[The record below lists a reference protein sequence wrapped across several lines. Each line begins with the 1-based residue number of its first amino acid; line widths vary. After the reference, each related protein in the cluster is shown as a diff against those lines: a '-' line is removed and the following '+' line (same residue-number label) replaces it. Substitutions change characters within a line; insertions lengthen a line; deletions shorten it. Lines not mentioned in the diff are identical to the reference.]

1 MPRIQH
7 GWVTPESGSWIGH
20 FRKNGV
26 PKAERL
32 GSLKTMTKTEAREAL
47 RGIIVKELG
56 IAGDGTLTLAGFIE
70 HNWIPK
76 NESQWRPSS
85 RKAVLGILKR
95 ISDKFDGLPI
105 SAIDSIM
112 LAKFLTSLSEM
123 YSASVVKM
131 TRAYIRSVFAEAV
144 DQDFLRKNPAR
155 GLKMPKHTKMVKRPV
170 LSIEQMQALLEASAP
185 FGVRTR
191 EYALLRLLYV
201 VPLRPGEL
209 LALRWR
215 DVDLSDGI
223 ILIGRTIYKG
233 TVRPYTKT
241 TVEGEVTQLPLTE
254 LAVEALTEWSATTL
268 ESNHADKLDP
278 DAYVFPNSDGGP
290 LNADNYLA
298 RVLIPLAQTAGI
310 PHVNFQR
317 LRRSV
322 ATHAQHLGSL
332 KDVSSLLRHKKMETT
347 EQIYVQAISAKV
359 REMAERL
366 DAKYAATT
374 DKVQ

>member
-1 MPRIQH
+1 MQN
-7 GWVTPESGSWIGH
+7 GWLTTESGSWIGH

-26 PKAERL
+26 PKAERM
-32 GSLKTMTKTEAREAL
+32 GSIKAMTKTEAREKL
-47 RGIIVKELG
+47 RGIIVRELG

-112 LAKFLTSLSEM
+112 LAQFLTSLSEK

-131 TRAYIRSVFAEAV
+131 TRAYMRSVFAEAV

-155 GLKMPKHTKMVKRPV
+155 GLKLPKHTKPVAHPV
-170 LSIEQMQALLEASAP
+170 LTMEQMQALLEASAP

-215 DVDLSDGI
+215 DVDLSAGVVS
-223 ILIGRTIYKG
+223 IGRTVYKG
-233 TVRPYTKT
+233 TVRNFTKT
-241 TVEGEVTQLPLTE
+241 TREGEVSQLPLTDM
-254 LAVEALTEWSATTL
+254 AVEALTEWSATTL

-278 DAYVFPNSDGGP
+278 DAYIFRNADGGI

-310 PHVNFQR
+310 EHINFQQ

-332 KDVSSLLRHKKMETT
+332 KDVSSLLRHKQMQTT
-347 EQIYVQAISAKV
+347 EQIYIQTIQATV
-359 REMAERL
+359 REMAEKL
-366 DAKYAATT
+366 DAKYST
-374 DKVQ
+374 KVQ

>member
-20 FRKNGV
+20 FRKNGI

-47 RGIIVKELG
+47 RDIIVKELG
-56 IAGDGTLTLAGFIE
+56 IAGDGTLTLAGFIK

-131 TRAYIRSVFAEAV
+131 TRAYMRSVFAEAV

-155 GLKMPKHTKMVKRPV
+155 GLKLPKHTKPVAHPV
-170 LSIEQMQALLEASAP
+170 LSMEQMQALLAASAP

-201 VPLRPGEL
+201 VPLRPGEM

-215 DVDLSDGI
+215 DVDL
-223 ILIGRTIYKG
+223 IGRYHFN
-233 TVRPYTKT
+233 RPHD
-241 TVEGEVTQLPLTE
+241 L
-254 LAVEALTEWSATTL
+254 
-268 ESNHADKLDP
+268 
-278 DAYVFPNSDGGP
+278 
-290 LNADNYLA
+290 
-298 RVLIPLAQTAGI
+298 
-310 PHVNFQR
+310 QR
-317 LRRSV
+317 HR
-322 ATHAQHLGSL
+322 
-332 KDVSSLLRHKKMETT
+332 KEF
-347 EQIYVQAISAKV
+347 Y
-359 REMAERL
+359 
-366 DAKYAATT
+366 
-374 DKVQ
+374 

>member
-20 FRKNGV
+20 FRKNGI

-47 RGIIVKELG
+47 RDIIVKELG
-56 IAGDGTLTLAGFIE
+56 IAGDGTLTLAGFIK

-131 TRAYIRSVFAEAV
+131 TRAYMRSVFAEAV

-155 GLKMPKHTKMVKRPV
+155 GLKLPKHTKPVAHPV
-170 LSIEQMQALLEASAP
+170 LSMEQMQALLAASAP

-201 VPLRPGEL
+201 VPLRPGEM

-215 DVDLSDGI
+215 DVDLSAGI
-223 ILIGRTIYKG
+223 ISIGRTIYKG
-233 TVRPYTKT
+233 TVRNFTKT
-241 TVEGEVTQLPLTE
+241 TREGEVSQLPLTE
-254 LAVEALTEWSATTL
+254 LAVQALTEWSATTL

-278 DAYVFPNSDGGP
+278 EAYVFPNSDGGP

-298 RVLIPLAQTAGI
+298 RVLIPLAHAAGI
-310 PHVNFQR
+310 EHINFQQ

-332 KDVSSLLRHKKMETT
+332 KDVSSLLRHKQMQTT
-347 EQIYVQAISAKV
+347 EQIYIQTIQATV
-359 REMAERL
+359 REMAEKL
-366 DAKYAATT
+366 DAKYST
-374 DKVQ
+374 KVQ